1 MRSNTLKR
9 ISTFKNKGLI
19 EFKELIDKN
28 KCDRL
33 YKNILNNR
41 RWGKNIFKTKKSF
54 LKNPQYKKTNP
65 GKGKFNLAERFDLN
79 FIENHRDIK
88 FILSEILGADYEIIL
103 KKFVVAVPDSWIPN
117 WLKRKVKSS
126 LAPNLGPFIKN
137 IYRDVTYFRGIDYH
151 MDQIDFPNQSSEFI
165 TLYIY
170 LNDTTSK
177 MSPLNIIE
185 KSHIFGP
192 TKFPHYIKNCKNISF
207 IKYGPTK
214 NKLKKFKKK

>member
-88 FILSEILGADYEIIL
+88 FITNSLSEKYALLEVGFANGVNQFSTGLNTAATYSFTASLIKAADC
-103 KKFVVAVPDSWIPN
+103 
-117 WLKRKVKSS
+117 
-126 LAPNLGPFIKN
+126 
-137 IYRDVTYFRGIDYH
+137 FRI
-151 MDQIDFPNQSSEFI
+151 
-165 TLYIY
+165 
-170 LNDTTSK
+170 
-177 MSPLNIIE
+177 
-185 KSHIFGP
+185 
-192 TKFPHYIKNCKNISF
+192 
-207 IKYGPTK
+207 
-214 NKLKKFKKK
+214 